1 MKDSYWQLIL
11 QAIKDN
17 TLPTSIKI
25 LFIIA
30 GIYFIC
36 PVDLLSGSP
45 IDDQNLVGCRQSII
59 FDCLQ
64 DELPIAVFYN
74 SSIILCCSIS
84 SARLSPA
91 SQ

>member
-1 MKDSYWQLIL
+1 MKDSYWQIIL

-45 IDDQNLVGCRQSII
+45 IDD
-59 FDCLQ
+59 
-64 DELPIAVFYN
+64 IAVILGAFLLGGSILSNKNVTNQN
-74 SSIILCCSIS
+74 SAKSDDDEVIDI
-84 SARLSPA
+84 
-91 SQ
+91 

>member
-45 IDDQNLVGCRQSII
+45 IDDIVVILGAFLLGGSILSNKNVTNQNSAKS
-59 FDCLQ
+59 DD
-64 DELPIAVFYN
+64 DEVID
-74 SSIILCCSIS
+74 I
-84 SARLSPA
+84 
-91 SQ
+91 

>member
-17 TLPTSIKI
+17 TLPTSIKL

-45 IDDQNLVGCRQSII
+45 IDD
-59 FDCLQ
+59 
-64 DELPIAVFYN
+64 IAVILGAFFIGGSILSNKNVTNQN
-74 SSIILCCSIS
+74 SAKSDDDEVIDI
-84 SARLSPA
+84 
-91 SQ
+91 

>member
-45 IDDQNLVGCRQSII
+45 IDDIVVILGAFFLGGSILSNKNVTNQNRAKS
-59 FDCLQ
+59 DD
-64 DELPIAVFYN
+64 DEVID
-74 SSIILCCSIS
+74 I
-84 SARLSPA
+84 
-91 SQ
+91 

>member
-1 MKDSYWQLIL
+1 MKESYWQLIL

-45 IDDQNLVGCRQSII
+45 IDD
-59 FDCLQ
+59 
-64 DELPIAVFYN
+64 IAVILGAFLLGGSILSNKNVTNQN
-74 SSIILCCSIS
+74 SAKSDDDEVIDI
-84 SARLSPA
+84 
-91 SQ
+91 

>member
-17 TLPTSIKI
+17 TLPTSIKL

-45 IDDQNLVGCRQSII
+45 IDDLAVILGAFFIGGSILSNKNVTNQNSAKS
-59 FDCLQ
+59 DD
-64 DELPIAVFYN
+64 DEVID
-74 SSIILCCSIS
+74 I
-84 SARLSPA
+84 
-91 SQ
+91 

>member
-45 IDDQNLVGCRQSII
+45 IDD
-59 FDCLQ
+59 
-64 DELPIAVFYN
+64 IAVILGAFLLGG
-74 SSIILCCSIS
+74 SI
-84 SARLSPA
+84 LSNKNITDQNR
-91 SQ
+91 SKTDDDEVIDI

>member
-45 IDDQNLVGCRQSII
+45 IDD
-59 FDCLQ
+59 
-64 DELPIAVFYN
+64 IAVILGAFLLGGSILSNKNVTNQN
-74 SSIILCCSIS
+74 SAKSDDDEVIDI
-84 SARLSPA
+84 
-91 SQ
+91 

>member
-45 IDDQNLVGCRQSII
+45 IDD
-59 FDCLQ
+59 
-64 DELPIAVFYN
+64 IAVILGAFFIGGSILSNKNVTNQN
-74 SSIILCCSIS
+74 SAKSDDDEVIDI
-84 SARLSPA
+84 
-91 SQ
+91 

>member
-45 IDDQNLVGCRQSII
+45 IDDIVVILGAFFLGGRILSNKNVTNQNRAKS
-59 FDCLQ
+59 DD
-64 DELPIAVFYN
+64 DEVID
-74 SSIILCCSIS
+74 I
-84 SARLSPA
+84 
-91 SQ
+91 

>member
-45 IDDQNLVGCRQSII
+45 IDDLAVILGAFFIGGSI
-59 FDCLQ
+59 
-64 DELPIAVFYN
+64 
-74 SSIILCCSIS
+74 
-84 SARLSPA
+84 LSNKNIKI
-91 SQ
+91 

>member
-45 IDDQNLVGCRQSII
+45 IDDLAVILGAFFIGGSILSNKNVTNQNSAKS
-59 FDCLQ
+59 DD
-64 DELPIAVFYN
+64 DEVID
-74 SSIILCCSIS
+74 I
-84 SARLSPA
+84 
-91 SQ
+91 

>member
-17 TLPTSIKI
+17 TLPTSIKL

-45 IDDQNLVGCRQSII
+45 IDD
-59 FDCLQ
+59 
-64 DELPIAVFYN
+64 IAVILGAFLLGGSILSNKNVTNQN
-74 SSIILCCSIS
+74 SAKSDDDEVIDI
-84 SARLSPA
+84 
-91 SQ
+91 